1 MTAVRLARGLVL
13 DERTLSRKF
22 DPAEKRDF
30 HGRWGSGGPSIAAA
44 PASPVRA
51 SSAPAPLAVPG
62 MTLPAGGAVRARID
76 DKLGQATSYTRGAKA
91 GQAKR
96 PACPPY
102 AECVQRMAADVLGN
116 IAEQGT
122 MEDGRRWYPEEHA
135 LAERRAKAYHVS
147 VAQAAGVVSATSPR
161 CSYAI
166 SQRVT
171 DEILD
176 AAPKMKDPSWLGHAG
191 GGVMGAFRDDGLRI
205 AMGEDIGKTLGG
217 AKRRSFYSNI
227 MWPGKTDAVT
237 VDTWMMDAMMSLGMT
252 KDQAGELAREK
263 SKDAPAGLGMMLTA
277 DAVRAAAKQRGMA
290 PDEIQ
295 AAYWIAL
302 QKKAGLPNPSAHEGR
317 TNRGDSHIVHG

>member
-1 MTAVRLARGLVL
+1 
-13 DERTLSRKF
+13 
-22 DPAEKRDF
+22 
-30 HGRWGSGGPSIAAA
+30 
-44 PASPVRA
+44 
-51 SSAPAPLAVPG
+51 
-62 MTLPAGGAVRARID
+62 
-76 DKLGQATSYTRGAKA
+76 
-91 GQAKR
+91 
-96 PACPPY
+96 
-102 AECVQRMAADVLGN
+102 
-116 IAEQGT
+116 
-122 MEDGRRWYPEEHA
+122 MEDGRKWYPEEHA

-166 SQRVT
+166 NQRVT

-217 AKRRSFYSNI
+217 AKRRSFFSNI

-252 KDQAGELAREK
+252 KDQAAELAREK
-263 SKDAPAGLGMMLTA
+263 SKDAPSGLGMMLTA

-302 QKKAGLPNPSAHEGR
+302 QKKAGLPNPSAGR
-317 TNRGDSHIVHG
+317 R